1 MRGFGI
7 RDTDKKESSQ
17 RSEQLVID
25 LFKQKLGLNW
35 ISHNDI
41 DIAHRVG
48 FFTEKGNRA
57 IIVRL
62 TTRKVKSAIILNRT
76 KLKGSFISISEDLTH
91 KNVRRLKQI
100 NELNCVEQSWS
111 YDGKLFAKNS
121 QQQKIEVKSS
131 DTISENIFEVA
142 MQRRAQAPLQHRPN
156 AVQTPTVSEFAQK
169 SSSKEDLLSAEEFK
183 NSAATT
189 KQDPAGS
196 NRGNIDNANGDNQ
209 RNREDNNNNS
219 KNSTSGKPTESK
231 TGHPINNSNT
241 NDREGR
247 KKENGANQPDSQKEK
262 HRDSHPNN
270 DSADMDIG
278 DVTSGSLTAVMSNM
292 TPQHASSPIEER
304 LQKIASYSSAIDDR
318 MKQLKKQQK

>member
-1 MRGFGI
+1 M
-7 RDTDKKESSQ
+7 
-17 RSEQLVID
+17 
-25 LFKQKLGLNW
+25 
-35 ISHNDI
+35 
-41 DIAHRVG
+41 
-48 FFTEKGNRA
+48 
-57 IIVRL
+57 RL

-91 KNVRRLKQI
+91 KNLRRLKQI
-100 NELNCVEQSWS
+100 NELSCVEQSWS

-142 MQRRAQAPLQHRPN
+142 MQRRAQASQQHRSN
-156 AVQTPTVSEFAQK
+156 AVQTPTVSDLAQK
-169 SSSKEDLLSAEEFK
+169 NSSKEDLTSTEEIR
-183 NSAATT
+183 NSAAKTNEDST
-189 KQDPAGS
+189 GS
-196 NRGNIDNANGDNQ
+196 NRGNINNANEDNQ
-209 RNREDNNNNS
+209 RNRKDNNRNA
-219 KNSTSGKPTESK
+219 KHSTSGKPAEIK

-278 DVTSGSLTAVMSNM
+278 DVTSGSLAAVMADMS
-292 TPQHASSPIEER
+292 PKHASSPIEER
-304 LQKIASYSSAIDDR
+304 LHKIASYSSAIDAR